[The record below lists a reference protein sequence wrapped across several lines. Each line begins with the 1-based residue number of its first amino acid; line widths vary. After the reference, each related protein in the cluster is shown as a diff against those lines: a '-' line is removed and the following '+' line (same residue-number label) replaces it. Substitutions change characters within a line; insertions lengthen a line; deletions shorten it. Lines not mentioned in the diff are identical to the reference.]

1 MPLVSVVMP
10 VFNGEKYVFH
20 AVESI
25 LHQTFQN
32 FEFIIVD
39 DGSSDGTSG
48 ILSSIKDKRVKI
60 ITFASNRG
68 IVDALNEGI
77 SYASGMY
84 IARQDAD
91 DISLPKR
98 IEKQIRCI
106 GSDPGLVLV
115 ATGIKI
121 IADEITDALKS
132 IEAFYCSYGTK
143 QEVRR
148 QFRNLNSPI
157 AHPTVLFRK
166 IAFEEAGGYRKEFEF
181 CEDTDLWYRMLE
193 RGEMAKICEPLV
205 YYRRHAGAICYAHQA
220 EQQVRYEKLMER
232 VKEEI
237 AQGKL

>member
-25 LHQTFQN
+25 LHQTFKDL
-32 FEFIIVD
+32 EYIIVD
-39 DGSSDGTSG
+39 DGSTDGTSE

-60 ITFASNRG
+60 ITFQSNRG

-77 SYASGMY
+77 SYASGKY

-91 DISLPKR
+91 DISLPR
-98 IEKQIRCI
+98 RLEKQIRCI
-106 GSDPGLVLV
+106 ESDSGLVLV

-121 IADEITDALKS
+121 IADEITDALRS

-143 QEVRR
+143 QEVRQ
-148 QFRNLNSPI
+148 QFRSLNSPI

-166 IAFEEAGGYRKEFEF
+166 SAFVEAGGYRKEFEF

-193 RGEMAKICEPLV
+193 HGEMSKICEPLV
-205 YYRRHAGAICYAHQA
+205 YYRRHADAICYAHHA
-220 EQQVRYEKLMER
+220 EQQGKYAKLIARVR
-232 VKEEI
+232 EEI
-237 AQGKL
+237 VQGKL